1 MPDSKP
7 PGAAR
12 VIVIGGGI
20 VGCSV
25 AYHLAKLGCGDV
37 VLLERKSLTG
47 GTTWHAAG
55 PAGLGYIESPDAFD
69 PDYLHSGRFEIAVAN
84 QTYRAD
90 VSEKPLYDPKSSRVR
105 NG

>member
-1 MPDSKP
+1 MQFSLDEDAPF
-7 PGAAR
+7 
-12 VIVIGGGI
+12 
-20 VGCSV
+20 
-25 AYHLAKLGCGDV
+25 AYHDEPIYRDGRLVGRV
-37 VLLERKSLTG
+37 TS
-47 GTTWHAAG
+47 AAFG
-55 PAGLGYIESPDAFD
+55 HTVGRPVGLGYIESPDAFD